1 MRHPPN
7 QPAAVHPVN
16 HYERLKVTQDAP
28 PEVIRAAYRA
38 LANRLH
44 PERSGEGAGGGD
56 AHEQMVA
63 LNAAYEVLI
72 DPALRRDY
80 DDSLS
85 TARTWLPASEDA
97 LADED
102 GASAAGGQPNLV
114 APVSAWAPE
123 MKHVVAACAG
133 ALALITAGAVWYLKS
148 EPRVSPNDVAMGG
161 QMAHPAGPAGAD
173 APPPGQAVGGSGRRP
188 SVEELSRM
196 SDEELV
202 AAMPAL
208 DGQDESPARALQAAR
223 AHPLDGPGLQLK
235 TDREL
240 LGSYGGRQ
248 AGRKP

>member
-1 MRHPPN
+1 M
-7 QPAAVHPVN
+7 HPVN

-44 PERSGEGAGGGD
+44 PDRGGEGVGGD

-85 TARTWLPASEDA
+85 SARAWLPASDDA
-97 LADED
+97 LVDDREP
-102 GASAAGGQPNLV
+102 SAVGVVPNLV

-123 MKHVVAACAG
+123 MKHVVMACAG
-133 ALALITAGAVWYLKS
+133 ALVLITAGAVWYLRG
-148 EPRVSPNDVAMGG
+148 ESPGAPMDVAMDG
-161 QMAHPAGPAGAD
+161 QIARPVGAND
-173 APPPGQAVGGSGRRP
+173 APPQAPGGSVRLP

-202 AAMPAL
+202 AVMPTL
-208 DGQDESPARALQAAR
+208 DGQAEVPQGFPRSMEALQHAG
-223 AHPLDGPGLQLK
+223 AHPLDGPGLPLK
-235 TDREL
+235 TDLDL
-240 LGSYGGRQ
+240 LGAPSSRS
-248 AGRKP
+248 AGRLP

>member
-1 MRHPPN
+1 MRHPPK
-7 QPAAVHPVN
+7 QSAAVPPVN

-44 PERSGEGAGGGD
+44 PDRSGADAVGGD

-85 TARTWLPASEDA
+85 PARAWMPSGEDA
-97 LADED
+97 LTDEREPSMGAVPADL
-102 GASAAGGQPNLV
+102 A

-123 MKHVVAACAG
+123 TRHLVAACSIG
-133 ALALITAGAVWYLKS
+133 LALLTAGAFWYLKPDS
-148 EPRVSPNDVAMGG
+148 TDSPIDVAMNGQLAHQASSPGVDALQPHTAGG
-161 QMAHPAGPAGAD
+161 A
-173 APPPGQAVGGSGRRP
+173 GRRP
-188 SVEELSRM
+188 SVEELARM

-208 DGQDESPARALQAAR
+208 DGQEVAPAKAPHGAQ
-223 AHPLDGPGLQLK
+223 AHPLDGPGLPLK
-235 TDREL
+235 TDRTL
-240 LGSYGGRQ
+240 LGAHGARP